1 MTPLMYAARKG
12 YPQVVALLVAHGSH
26 INAQDENG
34 YSVSDLLLCVVIND
48 KNFKKQEPTNLFL
61 STASS
66 EILIGIFFCFNTTL
80 RCFALLC
87 LQILPGKNL

>member
-12 YPQVVALLVAHGSH
+12 CPQVVALLVAHGSH

-48 KNFKKQEPTNLFL
+48 KNFKK
-61 STASS
+61 
-66 EILIGIFFCFNTTL
+66 
-80 RCFALLC
+80 
-87 LQILPGKNL
+87 

>member
-34 YSVSDLLLCVVIND
+34 YSVSGLHLCVIISD
-48 KNFKKQEPTNLFL
+48 TNFQKQEHTNLF
-61 STASS
+61 
-66 EILIGIFFCFNTTL
+66 
-80 RCFALLC
+80 
-87 LQILPGKNL
+87 